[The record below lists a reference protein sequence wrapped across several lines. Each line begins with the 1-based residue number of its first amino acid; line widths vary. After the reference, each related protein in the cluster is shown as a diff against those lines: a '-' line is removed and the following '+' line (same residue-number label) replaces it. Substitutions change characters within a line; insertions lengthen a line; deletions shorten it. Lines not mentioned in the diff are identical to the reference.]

1 MSLCASSSP
10 TIEFEHYQQLST
22 ILENKMHN
30 DIQKPNTQAR
40 TEQKMEKTTGHRVVH
55 MLATRDSKHTQSPG
69 YQPTQPRGGRGGT
82 HPRHPCHLLA
92 EQKVPTPPQRG
103 EHRSQTQIPS
113 GGPRTC
119 TVLANAAHGGAKG
132 MGNEKRGSPH
142 ASMTYIDPFQLRQKG
157 EAQCLRQ
164 RSFSLS
170 KDSVSGPPCSPANS
184 VQLNSLTCSLFPF

>member
-92 EQKVPTPPQRG
+92 EQKVPPHPRG
-103 EHRSQTQIPS
+103 VNTGLRHKFLQEDPGHAPCWPTQHT
-113 GGPRTC
+113 GERKEWGTR
-119 TVLANAAHGGAKG
+119 
-132 MGNEKRGSPH
+132 
-142 ASMTYIDPFQLRQKG
+142 KG
-157 EAQCLRQ
+157 E
-164 RSFSLS
+164 
-170 KDSVSGPPCSPANS
+170 VPMHP
-184 VQLNSLTCSLFPF
+184 